1 MTEYHPA
8 DLTIANLKVQRGLA
22 KATVASIPATIQCC
36 GDAVRN
42 TSNKSWQQMEAFVR
56 ENKGGTRKTC
66 TGDSQA
72 EWETGL
78 ASWLRKERTTS
89 SSAGPP
95 VVLKLAD
102 VGQKRPAS
110 EMTTIEEADADE
122 DVAIGGALTP
132 IRTTRG
138 RWPWSQGRPGKIM
151 LRLVVRKKPH
161 WFSSFA
167 R

>member
-78 ASWLRKERTTS
+78 ASWLRKESTSS
-89 SSAGPP
+89 SSAGPHGP
-95 VVLKLAD
+95 IPVLKLAD
-102 VGQKRPAS
+102 VGQKRAAS
-110 EMTTIEEADADE
+110 EMTDADE
-122 DVAIGGALTP
+122 DVAIGGGA
-132 IRTTRG
+132 
-138 RWPWSQGRPGKIM
+138 
-151 LRLVVRKKPH
+151 
-161 WFSSFA
+161 
-167 R
+167 